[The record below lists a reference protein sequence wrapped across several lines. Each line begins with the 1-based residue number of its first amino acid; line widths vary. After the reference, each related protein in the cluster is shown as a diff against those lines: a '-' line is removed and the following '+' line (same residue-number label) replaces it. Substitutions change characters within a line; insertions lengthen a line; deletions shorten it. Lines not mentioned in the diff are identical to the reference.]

1 MKKIMITLLIFSL
14 ACCSLSCANANSDK
28 EQTTADSSQNESTT
42 TLTDMAGRT
51 VEIPTEIERIVPL
64 GNTPRMVAYLGLAD
78 QVVGISEFKEA
89 TTSPLQAYAYVNKD
103 LWSDLP
109 IVGSSVLGSTDYY
122 PEALMATNADI
133 IFCTYSKEQADDIQR
148 QTGIPVVAV
157 ADATAFG
164 DDYDASLRMLGDICG
179 VSSRAE
185 ALITYIDTCLED
197 LNARTASI
205 SPTDNPSVLAAA
217 ATYKGVHGIDW
228 VYTDYPVF
236 NTIHANN
243 LAQNL
248 TTDALATMVDKE
260 QILTW
265 NPDYIFLD
273 SSGVSLVQDAFNKS
287 PDYFNNLHA
296 FTSDQIYQYPN
307 AVKYD
312 TNLEI
317 SLVNSYYVGK
327 ILFPDQFKDID
338 FETEANA
345 IFNFFLG
352 SDDYLSVLE
361 ADGSGYA
368 KVELGDPS

>member
-1 MKKIMITLLIFSL
+1 MKKLILILFVFSL
-14 ACCSLSCANANSDK
+14 ACCSLACGNVNTSTDSTQS
-28 EQTTADSSQNESTT
+28 ETTATF
-42 TLTDMAGRT
+42 TDMTGRT
-51 VEIPTEIERIVPL
+51 VEIPTEIDRIVPL
-64 GNTPRMVAYLGLAD
+64 GNTPRLIAYLGLAD

-103 LWSDLP
+103 LWGDLP

-122 PEALMATNADI
+122 PEALMTTDADI

-157 ADATAFG
+157 ADATAFT
-164 DDYDASLRMLGDICG
+164 DEYDEALRMLGELCG

-185 ALITYIDTCLED
+185 DLITYIDATLED
-197 LNARTASI
+197 LNARTDTLPA
-205 SPTDNPSVLAAA
+205 TDQCTVLAAA

-236 NTIHANN
+236 NNIHADNV
-243 LAQNL
+243 AQNL
-248 TTDALATMVDKE
+248 STDALAIMVDKE
-260 QILTW
+260 QILAW

-273 SSGVSLVQDAFNKS
+273 SSGVSLVQDAFDKS
-287 PDYFNNLHA
+287 PNYFKELDA

-327 ILFPDQFKDID
+327 IIFPDQFKDVD

-368 KVELGDPS
+368 KVELGEPL